1 MAFGFT
7 TSASSIGSVICLLY
21 FSEAVMSSMLL
32 VQPFVGQLFGYF
44 AKIDRFPGWMT
55 WLGSCVIV
63 LGILAMNQADRLKSK
78 ESMVKD
84 QKVSLEPI
92 DKEKQP
98 TDTVS
103 M

>member
-1 MAFGFT
+1 
-7 TSASSIGSVICLLY
+7 
-21 FSEAVMSSMLL
+21 MSSMLL